1 MEKDLKKA
9 DVRVKILAWE
19 GSEKE
24 KNVFKWFAKFV
35 IFIKNDNQSS

>member
-19 GSEKE
+19 DSENGKE
-24 KNVFKWFAKFV
+24 KR
-35 IFIKNDNQSS
+35 IFS